1 MLNRVFQLFKIT
13 RKLSTSGAVETIN
26 QIYNLP
32 ILLKIFFN
40 VFSIGSSKKK
50 FTKYQ
55 EYKLV
60 SSIS

>member
-50 FTKYQ
+50 FNDQKKPG
-55 EYKLV
+55 EKL
-60 SSIS
+60 